1 VSRVLVTGATGFIG
15 RWALAPL
22 LAAGHEVHAVST
34 RPAPAWSPAGVQW
47 HVADLLAPDAAPDVI
62 AAARPE
68 RLLHFAWDAEPGR
81 FWTSMDNLRWVE
93 ATLRLLRA
101 FADGGGTR
109 AVLAGTC
116 AEYAWVDETVCVEG
130 VTRLE
135 PATLYGAAK
144 SGLRLV
150 AEAHARQA
158 GYELAW
164 GRIFFVFGPHE
175 DERRLGGSVAAALA
189 GGAVAQTS
197 HGEQVRDFLYAPELA
212 EAFVAVLGS
221 SVTGALNVASGA
233 PVPMRDLILALG
245 DAAGRPELIELGA
258 RPANAGEPTSL
269 TADVSRLRDEVG
281 WTPTRSLGEAAAAT
295 MRWWMGDR
303 A

>member
-15 RWALAPL
+15 RGSLVPL
-22 LAAGHEVHAVST
+22 LAAGHEVHAIST
-34 RPAPAWSPAGVQW
+34 RPAPSWSPDGVVW
-47 HVADLLAPDAAPDVI
+47 HRADLLAGDGSAGVVDAVG
-62 AAARPE
+62 PE
-68 RLLHFAWDAEPGR
+68 QLLHFAWDAEPGR
-81 FWTSMDNLRWVE
+81 FWTSIDNLRWVE
-93 ATLRLLRA
+93 GTLALLRA
-101 FADGGGTR
+101 FADGGGRR

-116 AEYAWVDETVCVEG
+116 AEYAWSAETVCVEG
-130 VTRLE
+130 VTPLQ

-144 SGLRLV
+144 HGLRIV
-150 AEAHARQA
+150 AQAHARQA

-189 GGAVAQTS
+189 AGRRAPTS
-197 HGEQVRDFLYAPELA
+197 AGDQVRDFLFAPELA

-221 SVTGALNVASGA
+221 SVVGPLNVASGV
-233 PVPMRDLILALG
+233 PVALRDVILALG
-245 DAAGRPELIELGA
+245 QAAGRPDLIELGA
-258 RPANAGEPTSL
+258 RPANVGEPASL

-281 WTPTRSLGEAAAAT
+281 WSPTRSLAEAAKET
-295 MRWWMGDR
+295 MAWWTEHQ

>member
-47 HVADLLAPDAAPDVI
+47 HVADLLAPDTAADVI

-116 AEYAWVDETVCVEG
+116 AEYAWGEKTVCVEG

-158 GYELAW
+158 GYTLAW

-189 GGAVAQTS
+189 GGAVVQTS

-258 RPANAGEPTSL
+258 RPANASEPTSL

-303 A
+303 T